1 MCLSI
6 RAIAVAAALLPAAWA
21 GAGPATTAAGHW
33 DGAIHAPV
41 EDVVVSVDLAADASG
56 KLGGT
61 FSHPAQKL
69 SGFPLWSATVDG
81 EAVKLELKTGGPGVQ
96 TFDGRL
102 SADGQTITGQ
112 FLIDVH
118 AVPFTLK
125 RNGEAQIAPPPRSAA
140 IDAKLAGS
148 WVGSLVAGG
157 QPLPLALTL
166 TNHADRTSTGTWA
179 TGGGSPTPVA
189 IAAEDATLTLT
200 SPIAPAIFT
209 GTLNAQGTEISGM
222 LTEGA
227 TQRAVVFTRVASR
240 ETPR

>member
-6 RAIAVAAALLPAAWA
+6 RAIAVATLLPAAWA
-21 GAGPATTAAGHW
+21 GAGPATSAAGHW

-41 EDVVVSVDLAADASG
+41 EDVVVSVDLAADESG

-61 FSHPAQKL
+61 FSNPGQKL
-69 SGFPLWSATVDG
+69 TGFPLWSATVDG
-81 EAVKLELKTGGPGVQ
+81 DAVKLELKTGGPGVQ

-157 QPLPLALTL
+157 QSLPLALTL

-200 SPIAPAIFT
+200 SPIAPAVFT
-209 GTLNAQGTEISGM
+209 GTLNAEGTEISGT
-222 LTEGA
+222 LAEGA

-240 ETPR
+240 EAPR

>member
-6 RAIAVAAALLPAAWA
+6 RAIAVATALLPAAWA
-21 GAGPATTAAGHW
+21 AAGPAATAAGHW

-96 TFDGRL
+96 TFEGRL

-125 RNGEAQIAPPPRSAA
+125 RNGEAQIVPPPRSAA

-157 QPLPLALTL
+157 QSLPLALTL

-209 GTLNAQGTEISGM
+209 GTLNAQGTEISGT

-240 ETPR
+240 EAPR

>member
-6 RAIAVAAALLPAAWA
+6 RALAVATALLPVAWA
-21 GAGPATTAAGHW
+21 GAGPTTTAAGHW

-41 EDVVVSVDLAADASG
+41 EDVVVSVDLAPDESG

-61 FSHPAQKL
+61 FSNPAQKL
-69 SGFPLWSATVDG
+69 KGFPLWSATVDG

-140 IDAKLAGS
+140 IDAALAGS
-148 WVGSLVAGG
+148 WTGSLNVGA
-157 QPLPLALTL
+157 QSLPLKLTL
-166 TNHADRTSTGTWA
+166 TNHADRTATGNWA
-179 TGGGSPTPVA
+179 TGSAPAVPVA
-189 IAAEDATLTLT
+189 ITVDGGTLTLT
-200 SPIAPAIFT
+200 SPVTPASFT
-209 GTLNAQGTEISGM
+209 GTLSADGSQISGT
-222 LTEGA
+222 LNEGA
-227 TQRAVVFTRVASR
+227 APRPVVFTRAASGG
-240 ETPR
+240 